1 MNQVFSDTSPETE
14 RVLFALLREMP
25 AWRKLELVA
34 QLNQIVRELALSG
47 LRERYPQADEAE
59 IWRRLADLVLGAE
72 LAEKAYGPLFS
83 EPTSWMNLGAIK
95 LRVENDA
102 KASLVNEVSPKA

>member
-14 RVLFALLREMP
+14 RILFAMLRDMP

-34 QLNQIVRELALSG
+34 QLNQAVRELALSG

-59 IWRRLADLVLGAE
+59 IRRKLADLVLGSE
-72 LAEKAYGPLFS
+72 LAEKAYGPVT
-83 EPTSWMNLGAIK
+83 EKPHA
-95 LRVENDA
+95 A
-102 KASLVNEVSPKA
+102 

>member
-1 MNQVFSDTSPETE
+1 MSLDFSDTSPETE

-25 AWRKLELVA
+25 AWRKLDLVA
-34 QLNQIVRELALSG
+34 QLNQTVRELALSG

-72 LAEKAYGPLFS
+72 LAEKVYGPLS
-83 EPTSWMNLGAIK
+83 AESNAEIDMNQIR
-95 LRVENDA
+95 LRVEANA
-102 KASLVNEVSPKA
+102 TAALLEKH